1 MKQASGGAATL
12 CAPCE
17 PNEEVA
23 DLSNWTGERT
33 RVEGEKRGEVKGECG
48 AKCDVCDGRFV
59 MRCDAEGMFEIRC
72 QC

>member
-33 RVEGEKRGEVKGECG
+33 RVEGEKR
-48 AKCDVCDGRFV
+48 ATDSATKCLAALVV
-59 MRCDAEGMFEIRC
+59 MITAG
-72 QC
+72 